1 VYKDT
6 LTVLQKMPASAAYRV
21 NVEALTNGRLSTV
34 EKVVVCCRCTDP
46 PPTHTIRT
54 ATRAPTSSSPT
65 NSEQSARLCTPASR
79 TLSAHRCVHIIDQ
92 TMVAELRSLSTSVAH
107 APHCH
112 CCCISR
118 PQTED
123 IDAIE
128 AAVDGGQIEEVIQ
141 QVRAGLPHPVVFLQP
156 RPRIFSS

>member
-54 ATRAPTSSSPT
+54 ATRACAHQRQALQPTLNNPTLNNQLAYAPQNTLSSSLYTHNRP
-65 NSEQSARLCTPASR
+65 
-79 TLSAHRCVHIIDQ
+79 HRG
-92 TMVAELRSLSTSVAH
+92 RR
-107 APHCH
+107 APLAFH
-112 CCCISR
+112 ISR
-118 PQTED
+118 S
-123 IDAIE
+123 
-128 AAVDGGQIEEVIQ
+128 
-141 QVRAGLPHPVVFLQP
+141 RASLPPLLYLP
-156 RPRIFSS
+156 PAD